1 VNYTHYSKRAL
12 IVEIEERDQKIKIL
26 ELKVKFLQARVIGKS
41 AKSLP
46 PPAPVATTNREF
58 WGLMKEEQE
67 KLVSKEPIFRGSTAD
82 YIVFDDVVAEEL
94 QPLEAQPPIKC
105 TNCEE

>member
-1 VNYTHYSKRAL
+1 MNYTHYSKRAL

-26 ELKVKFLQARVIGKS
+26 ELKVKFLQDRVIGKS

-46 PPAPVATTNREF
+46 PPAPIATTNMEF
-58 WGLMKEEQE
+58 WGLETKEILTTEHAKLIEDAFFIEE
-67 KLVSKEPIFRGSTAD
+67 KLSIKPN
-82 YIVFDDVVAEEL
+82 
-94 QPLEAQPPIKC
+94 PPIKC